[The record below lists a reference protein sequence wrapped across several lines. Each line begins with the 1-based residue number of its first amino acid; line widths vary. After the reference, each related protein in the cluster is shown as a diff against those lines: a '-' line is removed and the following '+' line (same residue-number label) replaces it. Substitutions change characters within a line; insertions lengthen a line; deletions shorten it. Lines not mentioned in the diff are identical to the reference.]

1 MAVLFGHYLTSRG
14 VNLGR
19 FGVELFFVLS
29 GRLMAEILFVRDR
42 PLTSFYLRRFSRI
55 YPALLV
61 LALCMLCLSF
71 ALHHKDP
78 TSRQFLSVATLT
90 YNYTWPFLGRSSV
103 LAHTWS
109 LCVEEHM
116 YLLLGAVAF
125 LCRRSTQLSPIA
137 LLVALILV
145 ALTIGTIQTLQGWDY
160 YSVYWRSDTRGASI
174 LIGAVAY
181 LMLRDPI
188 PRWLSA
194 SYVPIAAGLIGLAL
208 NMNAVPDPVKYS
220 LGTASLAISLT
231 LLHRAPQALREM
243 FEHKLTV
250 LTGTVSYSLY
260 LWQQPFY
267 KAGQG
272 IPERLLLLPLGLLAA
287 TCSYR
292 LIEQPARS
300 FLNAFFQTHRS
311 RIQGSASLIT
321 ARWRWRP
328 RRDSNTQHP
337 A

>member
-14 VNLGR
+14 INLGR

-42 PLTSFYLRRFSRI
+42 PLTSFYLRRLSRI

-61 LALCMLCLSF
+61 MALCMLCLSF

-90 YNYTWPFLGRSSV
+90 YNYTWPYLGRSSE

-116 YLLLGAVAF
+116 YLLLGAAAY

-137 LLVALILV
+137 LLVPLILV
-145 ALTIGTIQTLQGWDY
+145 AFAIGTIQTLQGWDY

-208 NMNAVPDPVKYS
+208 NINAVPDPVKYS

-287 TCSYR
+287 ACSYR